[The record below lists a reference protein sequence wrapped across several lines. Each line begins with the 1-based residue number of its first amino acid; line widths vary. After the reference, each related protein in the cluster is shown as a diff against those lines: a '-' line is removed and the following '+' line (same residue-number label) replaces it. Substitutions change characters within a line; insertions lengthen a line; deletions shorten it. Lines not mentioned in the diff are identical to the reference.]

1 MVSDGENLDAVSG
14 DKEVDAVRESVNGCP
29 MDVSMHAGI
38 GPRARLDA
46 LKARIHR
53 RDELS
58 TQSHL
63 PLLVPLGSS
72 FDFRLDGGPED

>member
-14 DKEVDAVRESVNGCP
+14 DEEVDAVRESVKGCP

-46 LKARIHR
+46 FKARIHR
-53 RDELS
+53 CDELS

-63 PLLVPLGSS
+63 ALLVPLGSGL
-72 FDFRLDGGPED
+72 DFRLDGGPED

>member
-1 MVSDGENLDAVSG
+1 MVSDGENLDAVLG
-14 DKEVDAVRESVNGCP
+14 DEEVDAVRESVNGCP

-46 LKARIHR
+46 FKARIHR
-53 RDELS
+53 RDELPS
-58 TQSHL
+58 KAHL
-63 PLLVPLGSS
+63 PLFIPLGSS